1 MDHAHTD
8 TTNDPATAAASMDA
22 ALLLEPKFKT
32 EPLLQ
37 QHLPSPHY
45 VALNHHH
52 HQPPRPALSLA
63 EPPRPLEALLQG
75 PQLPPFLSKTYD
87 LVSEP
92 HLDGVISWGRAG
104 NSFVVWDP
112 STFARDVLPHNF
124 KHNNFSSFVRQLN
137 TYGFRKVHADRWEFA
152 HEGFLR
158 GSKHLLKTIVRR
170 RSSPTQQSS
179 LQPGSSIFRKT
190 QPSSSGESTLDPEL
204 HSLRTEKNALLQEVA
219 RLKKEHNQTIEHMN
233 TLNQRLETAEG
244 RQKQVVS
251 FLAKLLQNPD
261 FLRQLKMHRERREEI
276 DSARVRR
283 KFLKHASHGSTDS
296 GDSSSP
302 RTGESGLELPACSP
316 AHPIA
321 HDAIADL
328 QNFLLEDTDLS
339 DGMLP
344 ANFGID
350 GVQAPEDIGA
360 MVQGFDT
367 QDELDLGT
375 RADLLG
381 LPPSSGTAHC
391 QDPTIGRSKGKNV
404 MCPGLDGTSSE
415 TDCLV
420 SLPDNMGMVSRAMAG
435 NLVDADGEQTWG
447 VDAYLQSSGSGSGQ
461 QAYGTLASDPYL
473 MEIANRPERFWELDF
488 EALDD
493 GDLHL
498 DKCVI
503 GDPALQQ
510 HRGNIK
516 P

>member
-1 MDHAHTD
+1 MDHDHTG
-8 TTNDPATAAASMDA
+8 TTNHPGTAASMDA
-22 ALLLEPKFKT
+22 ALLLEPKFEM
-32 EPLLQ
+32 EPPLQ
-37 QHLPSPHY
+37 QHHHLPSPRY
-45 VALNHHH
+45 LALNH
-52 HQPPRPALSLA
+52 QPPPPLSLA

-87 LVSEP
+87 LVTEP

-190 QPSSSGESTLDPEL
+190 QPTSSGESTLDPEL
-204 HSLRTEKNALLQEVA
+204 HSLRTEKDALLQEVA
-219 RLKKEHNQTIEHMN
+219 RLKKEHSQTIERMN

-261 FLRQLKMHRERREEI
+261 FLRQLKKHRERREEI
-276 DSARVRR
+276 DSVRVRR
-283 KFLKHASHGSTDS
+283 KFLKHAPHGSTDS

-302 RTGESGLELPACSP
+302 RTGESGLELPASSP
-316 AHPIA
+316 AHLIA

-350 GVQAPEDIGA
+350 GVQDTGA

-367 QDELDLGT
+367 PDELDLGT

-473 MEIANRPERFWELDF
+473 MEIANRPGGFWELDF

-510 HRGNIK
+510 HRGNMK